1 MGGDKVETAGDK
13 GEMTKQRERS
23 KRKCRV
29 QRMCSWCSG
38 KYENGLQAKQVRE
51 SGRIA
56 RTGLLVRCGKGKTTQ
71 RFRGKGQERETEA
84 IGHMR
89 KGCLNPKSVAK
100 DRKPRWPK

>member
-51 SGRIA
+51 SGRIVC
-56 RTGLLVRCGKGKTTQ
+56 TGLLARCG
-71 RFRGKGQERETEA
+71 REKNDAEIWRQGTGA
-84 IGHMR
+84 G
-89 KGCLNPKSVAK
+89 
-100 DRKPRWPK
+100 D